1 MIHSKFRSLK
11 TAGASLLWDLASLF
25 YPDHC
30 TGCGRI
36 LHNSPLPFCQACILA
51 LPRTGFEREPE
62 NAVEKLFRGRVPVA
76 SACSIYYFTRDA
88 PLQWMIHHLKYHQR
102 PEVGVALGKLAGQ
115 ALLTSGRF
123 GDVDALLP
131 LPLFLKREKERGYN
145 QAEKICR
152 GLGEVLGIPTLPHAL
167 QRVRKTD
174 SQTRKNRMER
184 WNNVQGSFQ
193 VKAQAMEGLNH
204 VLLVDDVITT
214 GATLDACCQAIL
226 DQCKVQ
232 VSICSLAYAH
242 L

>member
-1 MIHSKFRSLK
+1 
-11 TAGASLLWDLASLF
+11 
-25 YPDHC
+25 
-30 TGCGRI
+30 
-36 LHNSPLPFCQACILA
+36 
-51 LPRTGFEREPE
+51 
-62 NAVEKLFRGRVPVA
+62 
-76 SACSIYYFTRDA
+76 
-88 PLQWMIHHLKYHQR
+88 MIHHLKYHQR

-204 VLLVDDVITT
+204 ILLVDDVITT